1 MIQSYI
7 IVTFNNK
14 VDPNYLPLIA
24 WFIRD
29 TEKNHAYC
37 HAVWCIQGPIKR
49 AVTPTQQSCMSSY
62 HKVLCYNKK
71 N

>member
-29 TEKNHAYC
+29 TEKTM
-37 HAVWCIQGPIKR
+37 PI
-49 AVTPTQQSCMSSY
+49 VMLCGVF
-62 HKVLCYNKK
+62 KVL
-71 N
+71 